1 MKGKVKALLNKLSD
15 RYEAKKGSGKKA
27 NDEFG
32 YYKRGRGKLA
42 KMKGFG
48 RLNKK
53 ANSISA
59 KRRGSKK
66 CMLKE
71 KMKNAE

>member
-42 KMKGFG
+42 KLKGVS
-48 RLNKK
+48 RLT
-53 ANSISA
+53 
-59 KRRGSKK
+59 KRLIQSMQNGGEVKSVCFKRV
-66 CMLKE
+66 
-71 KMKNAE
+71 

>member
-1 MKGKVKALLNKLSD
+1 MRSEVKALLNKLSD
-15 RYEAKKGSGKKA
+15 RYEAKKESGKKGY
-27 NDEFG
+27 DEFG

-42 KMKGFG
+42 KLKGVS
-48 RLNKK
+48 RLTKK
-53 ANSISA
+53 ANSINA

-71 KMKNAE
+71 SMKK